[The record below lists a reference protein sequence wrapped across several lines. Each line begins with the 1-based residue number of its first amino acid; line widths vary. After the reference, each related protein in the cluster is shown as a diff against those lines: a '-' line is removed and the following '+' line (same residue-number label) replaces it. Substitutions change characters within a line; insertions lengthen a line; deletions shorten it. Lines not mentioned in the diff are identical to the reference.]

1 MTYQTD
7 IATAARALRSAQ
19 EGLTNEIG
27 AYPTPVAGCDAQY
40 THLLASRRRVR
51 DALAAL
57 GAEVFVAT
65 PRTLTPG
72 SGVESR

>member
-7 IATAARALRSAQ
+7 IAAATRALRSAQ
-19 EGLTNEIG
+19 DGLTDEIR
-27 AYPTPVAGCDAQY
+27 AYPTPVDGCDSQY
-40 THLLASRRRVR
+40 TYLLASRRSVHN
-51 DALAAL
+51 ALAVL